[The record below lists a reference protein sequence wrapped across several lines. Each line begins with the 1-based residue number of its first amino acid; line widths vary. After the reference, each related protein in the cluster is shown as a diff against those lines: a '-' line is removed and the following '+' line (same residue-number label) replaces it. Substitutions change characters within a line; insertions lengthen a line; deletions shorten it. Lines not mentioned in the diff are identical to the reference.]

1 MRSAALHRHEFKAA
15 GPAERTQQLAVLA
28 AERAA
33 PAGVWLA
40 R

>member
-1 MRSAALHRHEFKAA
+1 MWSAALYRHESNAA
-15 GPAERTQQLAVLA
+15 GTAERTQQLAVLA

-33 PAGVWLA
+33 PAGVWFA